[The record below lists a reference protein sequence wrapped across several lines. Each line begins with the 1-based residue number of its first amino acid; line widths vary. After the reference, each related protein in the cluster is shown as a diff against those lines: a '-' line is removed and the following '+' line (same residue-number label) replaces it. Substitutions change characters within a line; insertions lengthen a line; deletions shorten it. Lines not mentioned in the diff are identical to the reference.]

1 MATAIDINTQL
12 QEYIDIIAEDENK
25 MKKLFNYVKNLAMKR
40 ESEQPVISREDVVEG
55 MKDFAQ
61 EYKLYRE
68 GKKKFMTWEEAC
80 NELRQE
86 GYIR

>member
-1 MATAIDINTQL
+1 MSTQL
-12 QEYIDIIAEDENK
+12 QEYIDIIAKDESK

-61 EYKLYRE
+61 EYKLYKE

>member
-25 MKKLFNYVKNLAMKR
+25 MKKLLNYVKNLAMKR